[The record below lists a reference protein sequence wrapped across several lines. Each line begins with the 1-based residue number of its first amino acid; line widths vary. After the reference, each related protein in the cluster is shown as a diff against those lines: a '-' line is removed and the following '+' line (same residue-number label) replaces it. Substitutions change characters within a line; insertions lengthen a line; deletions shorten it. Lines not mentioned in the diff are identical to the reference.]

1 MWVSSSAEASDIEQ
15 LIGLWSTGVVRVKR
29 VSCSVKSSCA
39 TLSRWNQQRIWTSET
54 YAKGTREPGSFYKM
68 GMMLQSCCNCNQH
81 YNYCHE
87 NTNYGNSYLIS
98 FKLNK
103 IKTFISTE
111 SMPLSSLQC
120 FYEIS
125 SAHHVESSSL
135 AFISN
140 STITDVQVANGTA
153 LLRKLVSCRTGFSL
167 MLRERF
173 QSPFNYKT
181 PSFSLHSPCL
191 AKPFS
196 ANIQSSPSTAEIS

>member
-1 MWVSSSAEASDIEQ
+1 MLLLKQLQLQAWSVCNAVWVSSSAETSDIEQ

-81 YNYCHE
+81 YNYYHG

-103 IKTFISTE
+103 NIHIYRKYAPSVHCSAFMRLAVPITLNH
-111 SMPLSSLQC
+111 PHLHLSATPPSQ
-120 FYEIS
+120 
-125 SAHHVESSSL
+125 
-135 AFISN
+135 
-140 STITDVQVANGTA
+140 
-153 LLRKLVSCRTGFSL
+153 
-167 MLRERF
+167 M
-173 QSPFNYKT
+173 YK
-181 PSFSLHSPCL
+181 
-191 AKPFS
+191 
-196 ANIQSSPSTAEIS
+196 